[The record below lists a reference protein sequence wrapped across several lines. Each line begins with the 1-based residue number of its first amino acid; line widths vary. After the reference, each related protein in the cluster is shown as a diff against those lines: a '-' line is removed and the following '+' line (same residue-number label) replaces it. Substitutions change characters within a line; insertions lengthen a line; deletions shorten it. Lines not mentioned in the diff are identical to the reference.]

1 MPDPKDPTEEIQ
13 KILDDL
19 LKEPEA
25 TPATAPIKPT
35 VPQAEGE
42 AAWGMTEEE
51 WQALIAANGE
61 IIGRTPLDTTTTVA
75 GVEFTNPNPKQYRVT
90 FRNGTYIDIDISTP
104 NRYNVID
111 PGTALAKLTGE
122 TAGLTPSEQLAREKW
137 DVEKGRWDV
146 EQEEQEKTRKEQT
159 WVDSFNL
166 YQQEIDKLQE
176 LQKNPRSWI
185 EFSQRSSMLP
195 TQQAWLHTSREAIPE
210 TAREAISPDLLRP
223 EVQAALQREQKL
235 VGQPEAT
242 TPDWLAKVYGTQ
254 TGAAL
259 PTNWKYPSASTW
271 WSWTQPQ
278 KQMALGLAE
287 SQGTPA
293 ESIIE
298 QMKKL
303 YPMWSSPRARWQPA
317 YQRA

>member
-35 VPQAEGE
+35 PQAVSPSV
-42 AAWGMTEEE
+42 WGLTEED

-61 IIGRTPLDTTTTVA
+61 IVGRTPLDTTTTVA
-75 GVEFTNPNPKQYRVT
+75 GVEFTNRDPKKYRVT
-90 FRNGTYIDIDISTP
+90 FKNGTYIDIDTSTP

-146 EQEEQEKTRKEQT
+146 EQEEQQQQTKQQT

-166 YQQEIDKLQE
+166 YQQELDKLQE

-195 TQQAWLHTSREAIPE
+195 TQPWWSQLSQQAVPQ
-210 TAREAISPDLLRP
+210 TAREAILPELVNP

-271 WSWTQPQ
+271 GSWTQPQ